1 MKIKGI
7 KRGKFIEL
15 LEETSLEDGTQVF
28 IEIPDSHLNPTAQWK
43 QSEISFTEATQE
55 FIGCLDSDIEDLSY
69 NPKYLEG
76 FGE

>member
-15 LEETSLEDGTQVF
+15 LEETSLEDGTQVSV
-28 IEIPDSHLNPTAQWK
+28 EVPDASPDSTAQWK

-55 FIGCLDSDIEDLSY
+55 FIGCLDSDLEDLSY
-69 NPKYLEG
+69 NPTYLEG

>member
-7 KRGKFIEL
+7 KRGKMIEL
-15 LEETSLEDGTQVF
+15 LEETNLADGTQVSV
-28 IEIPDSHLNPTAQWK
+28 EIPDSSPDSTAQWK
-43 QSEISFTEATQE
+43 QSEISFTEATKD
-55 FIGCLDSDIEDLSY
+55 FIGCLDSDLFDLSY